1 MENVN
6 IFVLARNLSGF
17 RSQVPTWPLWAVVLM
32 PVQFSKRL
40 LSGSDL
46 SRVVHHPVAS
56 RETGQCGLSF
66 CSVLNIFSMLIRNT

>member
-1 MENVN
+1 MENVD

-46 SRVVHHPVAS
+46 SRVVPLGGH
-56 RETGQCGLSF
+56 LSF
-66 CSVLNIFSMLIRNT
+66 LFLSFLFLIH